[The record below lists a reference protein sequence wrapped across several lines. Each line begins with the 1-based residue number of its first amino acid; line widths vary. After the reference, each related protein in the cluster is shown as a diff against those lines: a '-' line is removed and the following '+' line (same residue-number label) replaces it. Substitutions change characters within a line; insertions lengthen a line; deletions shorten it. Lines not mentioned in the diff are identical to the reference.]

1 MAKTLYFLEKR
12 NKKTSVLNGA
22 AELRSKTKTILNQLS
37 KLGYDT
43 DTVDE
48 ISDILNRQHG
58 HYSLLEE
65 TNENEVTILVEQ
77 ITDWKPVFNI
87 SYDYSNLIEMEKW
100 YRSKEANYQIVR
112 KKGGKK
118 VVLSWEEFIASVSAL
133 KWTKF
138 GMPQKYNQAE
148 DTIWDSVRHSIY
160 EKI

>member
-12 NKKTSVLNGA
+12 NKNTSVLNGA
-22 AELRSKTKTILNQLS
+22 AELRKKTSTILKQIA
-37 KLGYDT
+37 KLGYDS

-58 HYSLLEE
+58 HFSLLEE
-65 TNENEVTILVEQ
+65 TSENEVTILVEYT
-77 ITDWKPVFNI
+77 TDWKPVFNT
-87 SYDYSNLIEMEKW
+87 SFDYSNLFEMEKW
-100 YRSKEANYQIVR
+100 YRLKEDDYQIVC

-118 VVLSWEEFIASVSAL
+118 VVLSWEEFIASVFAL

-138 GMPQKYNQAE
+138 GMPEKYNQAE
-148 DTIWDSVRHSIY
+148 DTIWDSVRYSMY